1 MTRRSV
7 LLLGLLLLVSLGG
20 CGRLGDPPWQATAVL
35 KETSGLYVGNDV
47 GVLGVTVGKITK
59 LEPKGETVHVTFEV
73 TDPQVR
79 IPADAAAV
87 VVSRSVATDRYI
99 ELTPVYSSGP
109 TMRSGTIIPL
119 ARTRTPV
126 DFDEVLTAMSDLS
139 SELVNSPKATNSIR
153 EVLQAVAAAFAG
165 NSGDLNA
172 AIKGLADLVGTVH
185 GQRSNIFDTMDSL
198 DRLSTG
204 LVDHKD
210 LIREFVE
217 NLSDALDLLNSE
229 RSDVEKVLKSVSA
242 TIDRVAEFSHDN
254 RGAVKSSVDQV
265 LVLLRNILES
275 RSDLGGVLE
284 LMPLATDNVG
294 RAADGQGNV
303 WVRSKPA
310 EILGL
315 GPQFEQLC
323 AALGP
328 VCNFATF
335 PKIPGLT
342 GGATG

>member
-1 MTRRSV
+1 MAHRFV
-7 LLLGLLLLVSLGG
+7 AILCFLLLVALGG
-20 CGRLGDPPWQATAVL
+20 CGKLGDPPLEATAVL
-35 KETSGLYVGNDV
+35 KEASGLYVGNDV

-59 LEPKGETVHVTFEV
+59 LEPRGKTVHVTFEV

-79 IPADAAAV
+79 VPADAAAI

-99 ELTPVYSSGP
+99 ELSPVYSGGA
-109 TMRSGTIIPL
+109 TMTSGTVIPL

-126 DFDEVLTAMSDLS
+126 DFDEVLTAMSDLA
-139 SELVNSPKATNSIR
+139 SELVNSPKATNGIR
-153 EVLQAVAAAFAG
+153 EVLQTVAATFAG
-165 NSGDLNA
+165 NSDDLNA

-185 GQRSNIFDTMDSL
+185 GQSSSIFDTMDSL

-204 LVDHKD
+204 LVDHEE
-210 LIREFVE
+210 LIQEFVE

-229 RSDVEKVLKSVSA
+229 RSDVEQVLKSVSA
-242 TIDRVAEFSHDN
+242 TIDRVAEFSQEN
-254 RGAVKSSVDQV
+254 RGAVKSSVDKV
-265 LVLLRNILES
+265 LVLLRTILES
-275 RSDLGGVLE
+275 RSDLGSVLE

-294 RAADGQGNV
+294 RTADGKGNV
-303 WVRSKPA
+303 WVRTKPA

-335 PKIPGLT
+335 PQIPGLT
-342 GGATG
+342 GGASS

>member
-7 LLLGLLLLVSLGG
+7 VILGFLLLASLGG
-20 CGRLGDPPWQATAVL
+20 CGRLGDPPLEATAVL
-35 KETSGLYVGNDV
+35 KESSGLYVGNDV

-59 LEPKGETVHVTFEV
+59 LEPQGETVHVTFEV

-99 ELTPVYSSGP
+99 ELTPVYRSGP
-109 TMRSGTIIPL
+109 TMPSGTVIPL

-139 SELVNSPKATNSIR
+139 SELVNSPKATNGIR
-153 EVLQAVAAAFAG
+153 EVLQTVAATFAG
-165 NSGDLNA
+165 NSDDLNA

-185 GQRSNIFDTMDSL
+185 GQRTSIFDTMDSL

-204 LVDHKD
+204 LVDHED
-210 LIREFVE
+210 LIQEFVE

-229 RSDVEKVLKSVSA
+229 RSDVEQVLKSVSA
-242 TIDRVAEFSHDN
+242 TVDRVAEFSQEN
-254 RGAVKSSVDQV
+254 RGAVTSSVDQV
-265 LVLLRNILES
+265 LVLLRSILES
-275 RSDLGGVLE
+275 RPDLGGVLE

-294 RAADGQGNV
+294 RAADGKGNI
-303 WVRSKPA
+303 WVRTKPA

-335 PKIPGLT
+335 PQIPGLT
-342 GGATG
+342 GGASS